1 MGLSLNEL
9 NSKPGTG
16 EAEGSHKILNKNRT
30 LNIDEKHWDFERN
43 GYELI
48 LVRLLPTDM
57 NKPGSRNAVISVI
70 KF

>member
-16 EAEGSHKILNKNRT
+16 EAEGSHKILNRNRI
-30 LNIDEKHWDFERN
+30 LNIDEEHWDFERN

-48 LVRLLPTDM
+48 LVRLVPTDM
-57 NKPGSRNAVISVI
+57 NKPGSRNTVISVI